1 MYFCFSE
8 DSNGRIKSTSTKMVN
23 RIETFEKSM
32 KCLSTN
38 EVSND
43 QKILSLGSSIMEV
56 VKEMNVSLTG
66 IIVNTYLTCLIV
78 ATATLYS
85 SSTILFQRSF
95 VLVLFS
101 AANFCI
107 SLLTINR
114 LIWITDCG
122 YRLTLS
128 MKKCTYHIERFKVSE
143 TCVDK
148 DDFQLLKEEMRY
160 YMEAPLTPLSAFS
173 VSTSTLLGAFGTIVT
188 YLIVLLQFKVSEE
201 PSGETTGQEE
211 NYTSTTSTITSN
223 LTSPFN

>member
-1 MYFCFSE
+1 MYFCFRE
-8 DSNGRIKSTSTKMVN
+8 YNNERIKTISTKMVN
-23 RIETFEKSM
+23 RIGTVENDTKYEV
-32 KCLSTN
+32 LN
-38 EVSND
+38 E
-43 QKILSLGSSIMEV
+43 QKILSLGSSLMEV
-56 VKEMNVSLTG
+56 IKEMNVSLTG

-85 SSTILFQRSF
+85 SSTILFERSF
-95 VLVLFS
+95 VLILFS
-101 AANFCI
+101 AANFCV

>member
-1 MYFCFSE
+1 
-8 DSNGRIKSTSTKMVN
+8 
-23 RIETFEKSM
+23 
-32 KCLSTN
+32 
-38 EVSND
+38 
-43 QKILSLGSSIMEV
+43 
-56 VKEMNVSLTG
+56 
-66 IIVNTYLTCLIV
+66 
-78 ATATLYS
+78 
-85 SSTILFQRSF
+85 
-95 VLVLFS
+95 
-101 AANFCI
+101 
-107 SLLTINR
+107 
-114 LIWITDCG
+114 
-122 YRLTLS
+122 

>member
-1 MYFCFSE
+1 MA
-8 DSNGRIKSTSTKMVN
+8 NQV
-23 RIETFEKSM
+23 ETFEKN
-32 KCLSTN
+32 TN
-38 EVSND
+38 CIASHEVSNE
-43 QKILSLGSSIMEV
+43 QKMLSLGCSLMEV
-56 VKEMNVSLTG
+56 IKEMNDSLTG
-66 IIVNTYLTCLIV
+66 IIVNTYFTCLVV

-85 SSTILFQRSF
+85 SSTILFERSF

-101 AANFCI
+101 AANFCV

-143 TCVDK
+143 TGVDK

-160 YMEAPLTPLSAFS
+160 YMEAPITPFSAFS

-201 PSGETTGQEE
+201 PSGQTGGQKE
-211 NYTSTTSTITSN
+211 NNSTRTSNITSN